1 MILIWEEANK
11 GTKIFLYINTSIY
24 KGMDVWCIIRI
35 SLQIRGEKI
44 DYSIKGARKMIINMR

>member
-24 KGMDVWCIIRI
+24 TRMDVWCIIKKA
-35 SLQIRGEKI
+35 LQIRGEKI